1 MIHRLDAKRLEGV
14 LRAIYKPIEPVN
26 GFSRFMNWMWRRR
39 REEDEPV
46 VKREEEINS

>member
-26 GFSRFMNWMWRRR
+26 GFSRMFNWMWRRH
-39 REEDEPV
+39 REEETG
-46 VKREEEINS
+46 VKREEEVSS